1 MLTILFICNQIW
13 MPNIVMKY
21 HKKYFQTKLLS
32 EVYAIQ
38 LTTSKITMATLHLM
52 FDLYGMYLSFFGL
65 LLLH

>member
-1 MLTILFICNQIW
+1 

-21 HKKYFQTKLLS
+21 RKKYFQSKLLS

-52 FDLYGMYLSFFGL
+52 FDLYGMYLSFFWAPSSALSTKPGY
-65 LLLH
+65 